1 MLFRRPPSDIP
12 TLSLVDTLDDDGLF
26 AGQFSDASWMPW
38 RIVLAALEGRALDAQ
53 GLDLYRRCT
62 ARQTP
67 PTEPVRELVCIV
79 GRRGGKSRIGALLA
93 VEAACLRD
101 WTPFLAAGEVATVA
115 VIAADRAQARTT
127 FGYIAGLLDAVPML
141 GQRVTRRRA
150 HAIELGR
157 RVRIEVTTA
166 SARTTRGYTFAAVI
180 ADELAFWSSENSV
193 EPDVE
198 VLAAVRPGMTTLP
211 GSRLVCISSPYAR
224 RGALWEAFKS
234 HYAKDG
240 DPVLVW
246 KANSLMMNP
255 AVDQAAV
262 DAAYA
267 RDPASASAEYGAEFR
282 TDVEAFLSRELLD
295 AVVVPGRTA
304 LPPLSSTSY
313 VAFVDPS
320 GGAQDAMTLAI
331 AHAEKVDGHLV
342 AVLDLVAARTPPF
355 SPESVVR
362 EFAKLL
368 KSYGVGCV
376 TGDRYSGEWCREAFS
391 RHGVAYVVAEQTKSQ
406 LYAELLPLIT
416 SQRVALLDHP
426 KLLQEALGLER
437 RTARGGRDSID
448 HGPHQH
454 DDLAN
459 AAAGAC
465 VLAVAGGEVVIGV
478 NPDPQEWP
486 LRRAMRLGVYLGEL
500 GDEENGTHLVQPGD
514 GPDSFLPLPR
524 PR

>member
-1 MLFRRPPSDIP
+1 MFGRRPSSVPV
-12 TLSLVDTLDDDGLF
+12 LSLVDTLDDAGLF
-26 AGQFSDASWMPW
+26 AGQFSDSSWWPW
-38 RIVLAALEGRALDAQ
+38 RVVLSALEGRALDAQ

-62 ARQTP
+62 GRQTP
-67 PTEPVRELVCIV
+67 PTEPVRELVAIV

-93 VEAACLRD
+93 IEAACLRD
-101 WTPFLAAGEVATVA
+101 WTPYLAPGEVATIA
-115 VIAADRAQARTT
+115 VIAADRSQARTT

-141 GQRVTRRRA
+141 AQRVTRRRA
-150 HAIELGR
+150 HAIELGK

-180 ADELAFWSSENSV
+180 CDELSFWRSETSV

-224 RGALWEAFKS
+224 RGALWEAFRA

-240 DPVLVW
+240 DAVLVW

-267 RDPASASAEYGAEFR
+267 RDPASAMAEYGAEFR

-295 AVVVPGRTA
+295 AVVVPDRSV
-304 LPPLSSTSY
+304 LPPVSGTTY
-313 VAFVDPS
+313 CAFVDPS
-320 GGAQDAMTLAI
+320 GGANDAMTLGI
-331 AHAEKVDGHLV
+331 AHSEKRDGALV
-342 AVLDLVAARTPPF
+342 AVLDCVAIQPAPF
-355 SPESVVR
+355 SPESCVR
-362 EFAKLL
+362 DFVRVL
-368 KSYGVGCV
+368 KSYGVGSV
-376 TGDRYSGEWCREAFS
+376 VGDRYSGEWAAEAFG
-391 RHGVAYVVAEQTKSQ
+391 RRGVAYVASERTKSEIYIEF
-406 LYAELLPLIT
+406 LPLLTSGRLELLDNAQLI
-416 SQRVALLDHP
+416 R
-426 KLLQEALGLER
+426 EALGLER
-437 RTARGGRDSID
+437 RTARGGKDSID

-454 DDLAN
+454 DDIVN

-465 VLAVAGGEVVIGV
+465 VLAVAGGDVAVACSE
-478 NPDPQEWP
+478 PEEWP
-486 LRRAMRLGVYLGEL
+486 LRRALRLGVHH
-500 GDEENGTHLVQPGD
+500 GDLDEVEGTTTVYPGD

>member
-12 TLSLVDTLDDDGLF
+12 TISLCDAVADDGPF
-26 AGQFSDASWMPW
+26 AGQFSDESWQPW
-38 RIVLAALEGRALDAQ
+38 RVVLAALEGRALDEQ
-53 GLDLYRRCT
+53 GLDLFRRCT
-62 ARQTP
+62 GRQTP
-67 PTEPVRELVCIV
+67 PNAAVRELVCIV

-101 WTPFLAAGEVATVA
+101 WTPFLAPGETATIA
-115 VIAADRAQARTT
+115 VIAADRSQARTT

-141 GQRVTRRRA
+141 AARVTRRRA

-166 SARTTRGYTFAAVI
+166 SARTARGYTFAAVI
-180 ADELAFWSSENSV
+180 CDELAFWRSETSV

-224 RGALWEAFKS
+224 RGALWQAFKD

-246 KANSLMMNP
+246 KASSAVMNP
-255 AVDQAAV
+255 AIDPAAV
-262 DAAYA
+262 EAAYQ
-267 RDPASASAEYGAEFR
+267 RDPASAAAEYGAEFR
-282 TDVEAFLSRELLD
+282 TDVEAFLTRELLD

-304 LPPLSSTSY
+304 LPPLSSPSY
-313 VAFVDPS
+313 VAFCDPS

-331 AHAEKVDGHLV
+331 AHSERQDGHLV

-355 SPESVVR
+355 SPESVVK
-362 EFAKLL
+362 EFSKLL
-368 KSYGVGCV
+368 KAYGVHCV
-376 TGDRYSGEWCREAFS
+376 TGDRYSGEWCREMFA
-391 RHGVAYVVAEQTKSQ
+391 RYGVTYMVSEQTKSQ
-406 LYAELLPLIT
+406 LYGEWLPLVT

-426 KLLQEALGLER
+426 KLVQEALGLER

-448 HGPHQH
+448 HGPHGH
-454 DDLAN
+454 DDLLN
-459 AAAGAC
+459 AAAGAL
-465 VLAVAGGEVVIGV
+465 VLAAQRGAGDAGV
-478 NPDPQEWP
+478 LVCEREPSD
-486 LRRAMRLGVYLGEL
+486 LLAAMIHEF
-500 GDEENGTHLVQPGD
+500 
-514 GPDSFLPLPR
+514 GPIEPYFR
-524 PR
+524 E